1 VIADEVMPGLTGTEL
16 AAALHRQRPDL
27 PVVLVSGY
35 IGPMMTERA
44 LAAGVSEI
52 LKKPVQSRELA
63 AALAR
68 ALGRVKEPELPL

>member
-1 VIADEVMPGLTGTEL
+1 MRDRILREKRA
-16 AAALHRQRPDL
+16 DL
-27 PVVLVSGY
+27 PNLLVSGY

-44 LAAGVSEI
+44 LAAGVDLI

-68 ALGRVKEPELPL
+68 LLTAVTGKKYTGNLSPVA